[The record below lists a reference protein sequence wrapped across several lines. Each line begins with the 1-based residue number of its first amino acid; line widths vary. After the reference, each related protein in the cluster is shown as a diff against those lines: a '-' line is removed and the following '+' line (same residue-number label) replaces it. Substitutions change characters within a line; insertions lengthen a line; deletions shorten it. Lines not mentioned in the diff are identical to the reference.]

1 MKTYKNKI
9 NQLLHNQVFVFGS
22 NPVGIQGKGSALFAL
37 KRGWCQRN
45 ERINNCLSKCGKSW
59 GLVTIAYP
67 GKKKSKTLDEIKSNI
82 QKLYQHAT
90 QNPDKEF
97 LIAYTG
103 IKNYNLN
110 GYTNQQLAD
119 CFNQKPIPN
128 NIVFE
133 EEFITLIEP
142 NFGKGF
148 TI

>member
-1 MKTYKNKI
+1 MKTYKGKI
-9 NQLLHNQVFVFGS
+9 NQLDSNQIFVFGS
-22 NPVGIQGKGSALFAL
+22 NPCCLQGAGAALFAV
-37 KRGWCQRN
+37 KRGWCSSN
-45 ERINNCLSKCGKSW
+45 ERMNNCLSKSGKSW
-59 GLVTIAYP
+59 GLVTIEYP

-82 QKLYQHAT
+82 QKLYQYALK
-90 QNPDKEF
+90 NPDKEF

-110 GYTNQQLAD
+110 GYTNQQMAD
-119 CFNQKPIPN
+119 CFNQKPIPS

-148 TI
+148 II